1 MSVQQHARLRHQE
14 EIPGRVVDAG
24 VLQWLVDRQLGAQ
37 HLMTYRLSM
46 NTGSTA
52 PHAHSAEEVLYVL
65 EGSGAIRG
73 DDDLT
78 PVIPGQAIFLPEG
91 ANHAYVNDGDRPLVV
106 VGTIAPPIDPA
117 TIESGKTGRQPNRRP
132 IRLDEEHVAATM
144 MGERRFRVLVDP
156 ATGCQRMTQFT
167 GIIPTG
173 RAPLHSHPHEE
184 VVYIL
189 AGTGRLWIED
199 VSAGQLRPGSVVFIP
214 VGTRHTLE
222 NTGEEAMKLL
232 GTFSPAGSPAA
243 KLDR

>member
-1 MSVQQHARLRHQE
+1 MSVQQRARLRHQE

-37 HLMTYRLSM
+37 RLMTYRLSID
-46 NTGSTA
+46 TGSTA
-52 PHAHSAEEVLYVL
+52 PHAHPAEEVIYVV
-65 EGSGAIRG
+65 EGSGAIQG
-73 DDDLT
+73 DDDLV
-78 PVIPGQAIFLPEG
+78 PVITGQAAYLPQG
-91 ANHAYVNDGDRPLVV
+91 MNHAYVNTGDRPFTL
-106 VGTIAPPIDPA
+106 VGTMAPPIDPA
-117 TIESGKTGRQPNRRP
+117 AITSGATGRRPDRRP
-132 IRLDEEHVAATM
+132 IRVDEEHIAATM
-144 MGERRFRVLVDP
+144 MGERSFRVLIDP
-156 ATGCQRMTQFT
+156 SAGCQRMTQFT
-167 GIIPTG
+167 GTIPTG

-222 NTGEEAMKLL
+222 NTGNEPMRLL

-243 KLDR
+243 KLNR